1 MSLQSI
7 IHVEKLLFRL
17 RSCHFLVEKMNIM
30 LVMNDVF
37 DLFNSTI
44 IELSMHVIW

>member
-1 MSLQSI
+1 MYS
-7 IHVEKLLFRL
+7 R
-17 RSCHFLVEKMNIM
+17 RFLIGDMNIM

-44 IELSMHVIW
+44 IELSMHVIR

>member
-7 IHVEKLLFRL
+7 IHVVNLLFRL
-17 RSCHFLVEKMNIM
+17 HSRRFMIEKMNIM

-37 DLFNSTI
+37 DLFYSTI
-44 IELSMHVIW
+44 IELSMHVIR

>member
-7 IHVEKLLFRL
+7 IHVENLLFRL
-17 RSCHFLVEKMNIM
+17 LSRRSLIEEMNTM

-44 IELSMHVIW
+44 IELSMHVIR